1 MKAKAKAASTPKS
14 KIADALASLL
24 SFSQKF
30 KDLLPNSIQII
41 QRIRELQGDLNNAS
55 AGTVEVLW
63 SGIFSELNRSMKR
76 MSGVDA
82 NQLIA
87 NHFAQIRAA
96 VAEFQRS
103 PPSAVSDK
111 RNFRKLAAELLAI
124 VASCEQQTSNPTRA
138 KASLQGLKARLA
150 TDFVQFFRQ
159 SQVDK
164 FQRAKKREEI
174 TRAIDSLILI
184 VSSNGQPLVELPP
197 QVSAMDSLIEQLKM
211 EEQARVAMWLSRS
224 GTKKVK
230 SATPPPRKAPV
241 RQARSATPPALR
253 ASKIPTRVS
262 SVPRDDRRKSD
273 MGAVAHKMKLTVRKP
288 EPKAMTSIL
297 ASRKSI
303 SPAAPKVH
311 DAMHR
316 RGGSC
321 TEASAEVGEMETIQR
336 AGSIAD
342 IGMAVPLDLDSETD
356 MMMSALSRSRIMESK
371 THEFLEGAVRNY
383 DESEKAWQEC
393 MKSIRRVEV
402 RCERFL
408 STFGENEAVSRFL
421 AKIGEAKM
429 ILSEAKKDE
438 AEALFESVE
447 NVFKGIELRTILS
460 CEVEDSDIRER
471 VTLMKES
478 PHEHGVET
486 FMRNEVDRLDK
497 LTRVMSGFT
506 DWKEEQEQEV
516 EKHKDLRQKL
526 NILRQ
531 QFADLTETR
540 SAEKKSDAELVT
552 EIKDKYALVQKRKE
566 DKKVA
571 VENASQM
578 AESWAESEQRL
589 FNHFHLAAQ
598 QLSKLMGARR
608 KLVGEGLPHV
618 MIRGMEYNLQQLDQ
632 EISQVID
639 RESRITKGLS
649 KVSKGREKVIADLTL
664 PM

>member
-41 QRIRELQGDLNNAS
+41 QRIRELQGDINNAS
-55 AGTVEVLW
+55 AGTIEVLW
-63 SGIFSELNRSMKR
+63 SGIFSELKRSMKR

-96 VAEFQRS
+96 VTEFQRS
-103 PPSAVSDK
+103 PPAAVSDK
-111 RNFRKLAAELLAI
+111 RTFRKLAADLLAI
-124 VASCEQQTSNPTRA
+124 VAACEQQAAANPTRA
-138 KASLQGLKARLA
+138 KASLQGLKTRLA

-184 VSSNGQPLVELPP
+184 LSSNGQPLVELPP
-197 QVSAMDSLIEQLKM
+197 QVSTMDALIEQLKL

-230 SATPPPRKAPV
+230 SATPPPRRAPA

-262 SVPRDDRRKSD
+262 SVPREDRRKSD

-288 EPKAMTSIL
+288 ESKAMTSIL

-303 SPAAPKVH
+303 SPAAPKLH

-321 TEASAEVGEMETIQR
+321 TEANADVGGMETIRR

-342 IGMAVPLDLDSETD
+342 INPLELDSETD

-371 THEFLEGAVRNY
+371 THEFLEGTVRNY
-383 DESEKAWQEC
+383 DRCEKAWQEC

-460 CEVEDSDIRER
+460 CEVDDRDIRER
-471 VTLMKES
+471 VSLMKES
-478 PHEHGVET
+478 QREHGVET
-486 FMRNEVDRLDK
+486 FMRNEIDRLHK

-526 NILRQ
+526 NMLRQ

-540 SAEKKSDAELVT
+540 GAEKKSDAELVT
-552 EIKDKYALVQKRKE
+552 EIKDKYALVSKRKE

-578 AESWAESEQRL
+578 AKSWAESEQRL
-589 FNHFHLAAQ
+589 LNHFHLAAQ

-639 RESRITKGLS
+639 RESRITKGLL